1 MNSANPNTVSV
12 VHLIWP
18 PLGLDPFNNFISSYC
33 KYSSGHP
40 HELVLLFNGMR
51 TEDELLPYR
60 KVVDSR
66 NINYRV
72 LLQPEDWQD
81 LDAYFWAAEQLDSK
95 HILFVNSYSEF
106 MYDNWL
112 EKYMQ
117 HCIYDDIGL
126 IGATGSW
133 ESYFRSVFID
143 NNVKW
148 ERNKSFRQNFRKLK
162 LMAKAFIY
170 WRFLFPDFPNPH
182 IRTNAFMIK
191 RQLMCSLKH
200 EPLRNKMAAFRLES
214 GVNSLTMQV
223 MKRGLQ
229 AILIDKYGKTYS
241 MNEWKRA
248 AIFWSSKQENL
259 LISDNQT
266 RKYEFADDATRQ
278 KLSIHAWGEVVQS
291 TLFNQSTALQS
302 STN

>member
-1 MNSANPNTVSV
+1 M
-12 VHLIWP
+12 
-18 PLGLDPFNNFISSYC
+18 
-33 KYSSGHP
+33 K
-40 HELVLLFNGMR
+40 

-60 KVVDSR
+60 KIADAR
-66 NINYRV
+66 NIKYRV
-72 LLQPEDWQD
+72 LVQPNAWQD
-81 LDAYFWAAEQLDSK
+81 LDAYFWAAGQLDSK
-95 HILFVNSYSEF
+95 HLLFMNSYSEF

-143 NNVKW
+143 NNLKW
-148 ERNKSFRQNFRKLK
+148 ESGKTFNQNFRKFK
-162 LMAKAFIY
+162 LLVKAFVY
-170 WRFLFPDFPNPH
+170 WRFFFPDFPNPH

-200 EPLRNKMAAFRLES
+200 ELLQNKMAAFKLES
-214 GVNSLTMQV
+214 GVNGLTVQV
-223 MKRGLQ
+223 MKKGLQ
-229 AILIDKYGKTYS
+229 AILIDKHGRAYS
-241 MNEWKRA
+241 MKEWKRA

-266 RKYEFADDATRQ
+266 RKYEFGDDKTRQ
-278 KLSIHAWGEVVQS
+278 KLSTHAWGEMVQS
-291 TLFNQSTALQS
+291 TLLNQSTALQS
-302 STN
+302 SPN